1 LTTLVSVRAVKVT
14 AVEKVVSR
22 YGITVVLAAGLGLRQ
37 GEVFGLSPN
46 DVDWFGNEVTV
57 QRQAGEATRHDP
69 RLRATEGRKTR
80 TVPLPEV
87 VKTELSAYL
96 SAFPAKMVTLLWREV
111 DGGPTSVPL
120 IVTTAFGNAV
130 TRRHFDPLVWTTA
143 RERAEVP
150 HARRTGCTPAGITTP
165 ACSWTPASRSR
176 RSRST

>member
-1 LTTLVSVRAVKVT
+1 LTTLASVRAVKVT

-46 DVDWFGNEVTV
+46 DVDWFANEVTA
-57 QRQAGEATRHDP
+57 QRQVKLLGTTLVFAPPKG
-69 RLRATEGRKTR
+69 GKTR

-87 VKTELSAYL
+87 VKTERSAYL